1 MEWILRRKITK
12 RGEMQMR
19 KKKDKS
25 LEILLTC
32 KTSKKDAYEW
42 INQWKDDHIIDENI
56 LSIYDCDKKEKIKFS
71 SKAIDNNKLV
81 EILKKDNFIFW

>member
-42 INQWKDDHIIDENI
+42 INQWKIGGFLQIINTI
-56 LSIYDCDKKEKIKFS
+56 TTS
-71 SKAIDNNKLV
+71 SALPY
-81 EILKKDNFIFW
+81 EIEFEFTTYAF